1 MTRFAVPL
9 AALALSLAA
18 WPAHALYKIVNPDGS
33 VTYTDRPPAAAGV
46 KVTALMPSGAV
57 DTGRLPEALRQTVA
71 RWPVTLY
78 TSSNCSPCV
87 EARRMLRER
96 GVPHAEKTV
105 VTDDDRAAWQ
115 DVVGGPEAPAL
126 KIGAQT
132 LRGLQP
138 DRWVE
143 YLDAAGYP
151 RTSKLPP
158 GYQFADAEPL
168 VPKRTEAAR
177 TPPPR
182 PAAPPPPI
190 DDAPGGIRF

>member
-1 MTRFAVPL
+1 MKSLAVPL
-9 AALALSLAA
+9 AALALTLAA
-18 WPAHALYKIVNPDGS
+18 APAYALYKVVNPDGT
-33 VTYTDRPPAAAGV
+33 VTYTDRPPAAAGA
-46 KVTALMPSGAV
+46 KITAMTPGGTA
-57 DTGRLPEALRQTVA
+57 DPGRLPDALRQTVA

-78 TSSNCSPCV
+78 TSPNCSPCV

-105 VTDDDRAAWQ
+105 FTDDDRAAWQ

-132 LRGLQP
+132 LRGLQT

-151 RTSKLPP
+151 RTSKLPV
-158 GYQFADAEPL
+158 GYQFAEAEPL
-168 VPKRTEAAR
+168 VPKRTEASR

-182 PAAPPPPI
+182 PTAPPPPI
-190 DDAPGGIRF
+190 DDTPGGIRF